1 MFFTWLIELILG
13 MINYHLFQKLKRIEN
28 EEFNHLAIIIIII
41 FLQVHLAIIL
51 TLPSCVGSTP
61 P

>member
-1 MFFTWLIELILG
+1 MFFTWLVELILG
-13 MINYHLFQKLKRIEN
+13 MINYHLFQKLKWIEN
-28 EEFNHLAIIIIII
+28 EEFNHLAIIIII